1 MFVRR
6 IRTDIA
12 NTVAC
17 PNYTG
22 DDIAVGTSTGYI
34 QMHHY
39 KTMEETKKFPA
50 PTINDSVITMSF
62 NCQDD
67 LLASLHESGL
77 VQVFGLKTHVRT
89 DLITFDKE

>member
-1 MFVRR
+1 MRR

-17 PNYTG
+17 PNFYG
-22 DDIAVGTSTGYI
+22 YDIAVGTSTGYI

-39 KTMEETKKFPA
+39 KTMEETVKFNP
-50 PTINDSVITMSF
+50 PTMNDAVMVMSF

-67 LLASLHESGL
+67 ILASLHESGV
-77 VQVFGLKTHVRT
+77 VQLFGLKTAVRT
-89 DLITFDKE
+89 DLLTFDKE

>member
-1 MFVRR
+1 MRR

-17 PNYTG
+17 PNYSSY
-22 DDIAVGTSTGYI
+22 DIALGTSTGYI

-39 KTMEETKKFPA
+39 KSMEETVKFNP
-50 PTINDSVITMSF
+50 PTMNDAVSALAF

-67 LLASLHESGL
+67 ILASLHESGT
-77 VQVFGLKTHVRT
+77 VQLFGLKTFVKT
-89 DLITFDKE
+89 DMITFDKE